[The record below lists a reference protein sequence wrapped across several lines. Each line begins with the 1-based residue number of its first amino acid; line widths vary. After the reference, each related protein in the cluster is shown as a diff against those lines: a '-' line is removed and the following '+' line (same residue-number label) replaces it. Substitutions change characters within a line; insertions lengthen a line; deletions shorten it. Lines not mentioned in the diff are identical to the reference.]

1 MTSNEVVADAVIG
14 TGIKAFTSSKT
25 ATGTIRFLDSP
36 EEVLDFIDGP
46 DVETSIVIS
55 RGGTT
60 TFMSPALMAGVAGL
74 ITLQGAPESHLG
86 ILSRELGI
94 PCVMS
99 TEFTEGIQTSRGE
112 TIPADGTTV
121 RLETSGDNGVVY
133 LVDGNA

>member
-1 MTSNEVVADAVIG
+1 MSERLIG
-14 TGIKAFTSSKT
+14 TGVKAFTSDQS
-25 ATGTIRFLDSP
+25 ATGTIRFLDTP
-36 EEVLDFIDGP
+36 AEVLDFIDGP
-46 DVETSIVIS
+46 DVETSVVIS

-86 ILSRELGI
+86 ILSREFSI

-99 TEFTEGIQTSRGE
+99 TEFTEGVQTSRGE

-121 RLETSGDNGVVY
+121 RLDVSGDRGTVHIVE
-133 LVDGNA
+133 A

>member
-1 MTSNEVVADAVIG
+1 MTERIIG
-14 TGIKAFTSSKT
+14 TGVKAFTSPHG
-25 ATGTIRFLDSP
+25 ATGRIRFLDSP

-46 DVETSIVIS
+46 DVEEAVVIS

-86 ILSRELGI
+86 ILSREFSI

-99 TEFTEGIQTSRGE
+99 TQFTEGVTTARDE
-112 TIPADGTTV
+112 TIPADGTLV
-121 RLETSGDNGVVY
+121 RLDISGDRGQVF
-133 LVDGNA
+133 LVESEDA

>member
-1 MTSNEVVADAVIG
+1 MVDYRLIG
-14 TGIKAFTSSKT
+14 SGIKAFTSD
-25 ATGTIRFLDSP
+25 AVAVGRIRFLDSP

-46 DVETSIVIS
+46 DVETTVVIS

-86 ILSRELGI
+86 ILSREFGI

-99 TEFTEGIQTSRGE
+99 TQFTDGISTSRGE

-121 RLETSGDNGVVY
+121 RLDITGDRGQVF
-133 LVDGNA
+133 LVEK

>member
-1 MTSNEVVADAVIG
+1 VSTSTSTERLIG
-14 TGIKAFTSSKT
+14 TGVKAFSSARG

-36 EEVLDFIDGP
+36 DEVLDFVDGP
-46 DVETSIVIS
+46 DVETTVVIS

-86 ILSRELGI
+86 ILSREFGI

-99 TEFTEGIQTSRGE
+99 VQFSEGVQTSRGE
-112 TIPADGTTV
+112 TIPADGTPV
-121 RLETSGDNGVVY
+121 RLDISGDAGTVH
-133 LVDGNA
+133 LVEG